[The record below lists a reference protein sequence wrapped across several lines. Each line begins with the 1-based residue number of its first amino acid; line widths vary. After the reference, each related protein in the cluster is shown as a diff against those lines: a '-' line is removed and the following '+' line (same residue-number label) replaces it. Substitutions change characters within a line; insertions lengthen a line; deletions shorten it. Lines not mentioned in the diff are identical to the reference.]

1 MQPALVLC
9 RKIALFAALSASL
22 SFAGCVADSG
32 PMATPALNAATAAAV
47 PAATSGDVAT
57 EEGSA
62 GDAADQGDVEPAARP
77 APQTQMAAAM
87 VPPPRRGSPVYRC
100 GGGRSLTI
108 ENRRS
113 AVTLLDPDGETMI
126 LPASPV
132 GQSSRYGKKPYALVI
147 EGGEVLYVKPSQA
160 PFACRR

>member
-1 MQPALVLC
+1 MQIA
-9 RKIALFAALSASL
+9 RKRLILLASLAVSALSA
-22 SFAGCVADSG
+22 ACVADQG
-32 PMATPALNAATAAAV
+32 TATPSLGPT
-47 PAATSGDVAT
+47 TSGTTGTVT

-62 GDAADQGDVEPAARP
+62 SDVDGASEGGSPTAKPATGV
-77 APQTQMAAAM
+77 QVAAASA

-100 GGGRSLTI
+100 DGGRSLTI

-126 LPASPV
+126 LPASPA
-132 GQSSRYGKKPYALVI
+132 GQSSRYGQKPYALVI